1 VQDVLHALFFVT
13 AFGAIFLAVIAAEYL
28 YVRRAGKTGVYHP
41 RETLANLTAGFSY
54 KIVDGVAVALFIQAF
69 YLWV

>member
-13 AFGAIFLAVIAAEYL
+13 AFGMVFVAVIAAEYL

-41 RETLANLTAGFSY
+41 RETVANLAAGVSY
-54 KIVDGVAVALFIQAF
+54 KIVVTSPTTHQNT
-69 YLWV
+69 